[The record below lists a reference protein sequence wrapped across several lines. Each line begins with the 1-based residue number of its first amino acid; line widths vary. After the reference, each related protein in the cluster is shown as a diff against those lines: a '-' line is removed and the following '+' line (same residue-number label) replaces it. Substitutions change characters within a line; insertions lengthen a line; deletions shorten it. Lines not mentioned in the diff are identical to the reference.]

1 MLLTKPLLT
10 QKGAAAAAALTF
22 TFACYVD
29 KDKHIGDISIV
40 DGLAWADMCAK
51 LCELAGSFYF
61 FINEFFLKM
70 KKTEP

>member
-1 MLLTKPLLT
+1 MPKTSLEDILHKYPAYLMASAE
-10 QKGAAAAAALTF
+10 GAAAALTL

-29 KDKHIGDISIV
+29 KDKHVGDISIV

-61 FINEFFLKM
+61 FF
-70 KKTEP
+70 